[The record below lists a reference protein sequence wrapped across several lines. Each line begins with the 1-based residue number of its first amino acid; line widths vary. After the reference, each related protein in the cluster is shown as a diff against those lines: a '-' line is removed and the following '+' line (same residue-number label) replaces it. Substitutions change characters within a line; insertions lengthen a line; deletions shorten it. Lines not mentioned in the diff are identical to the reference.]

1 MTSAFMR
8 RRWALLIVAA
18 VLARGTAAQARE
30 LPLRF
35 FTTADGLGD
44 NRVKRILLDSRGLL
58 WVGTNSGIS
67 RFDGSQFQSF
77 GVADGL
83 PFPIINDLLETPEG
97 DLWLASN
104 GGGVIRVRLA
114 AAGPRFESFSV
125 SGAPT
130 SNRVNKFYRA
140 GDGTVWAG
148 TDGGLFRIS
157 SSQERLV
164 FDRVGLKRAQPD
176 ESVQV
181 WTFANDSENTL
192 WVGTRFGLLRLLPDG
207 RIVSHPLRQGVETDH
222 VFSLLYTPEDGLLW
236 VGHESG
242 LAIFKPPPASSYG
255 GVGTTPQPAED
266 RAIARAA
273 AADRRALQPGA
284 AVLPTAH
291 GDAIYLITPQL
302 HDIQSVPDLV
312 RSRTGRIWI
321 ITGRT
326 ILEYTSGRFVHYDD
340 FRLRAAVA
348 NGAEDSEGNLW
359 LATQAAGLIRMARGG
374 FITFRESDGPG
385 PSVSSVFES
394 RAGDLVAVSQGW
406 RVNRFDGERF
416 HTVAVNI
423 PAAARRAGWRGN
435 QKTIEDHRG
444 DWWFATGAGLVRF
457 SGIRR
462 LEDLATS
469 VPTIYTTKDG
479 LAQDNINRLF
489 EDSRGDIWIAPFIP
503 GEAILTRWD
512 RASGRFHTYSPADGV
527 PAFNAATG
535 FYEDGRGVL
544 FITLRDGGI
553 ARYDGRRFRLLSDAD
568 GLPPGNIGGIFGTH
582 GGRLWCWSGRGIY
595 RIDDPYASRLKAV
608 TVATPAQLFGG
619 SFGPVIADPAGSLYV
634 GTSQGVLRIDNASTA
649 TSPADVHMASLYTV
663 SDGLAG
669 SEVIGA
675 YADRSGRLWFSTT
688 EGLSYFKPAAPE
700 RVEPPQVRIAAVRIA
715 NAAQPISPAG
725 EQSLAGFELEPGRAQ
740 LEVTFFG
747 ISFATGDRLLYE
759 YRLAGGNDAW
769 SAPQQLRSI
778 LLANLAPGSYEF
790 EVRAL
795 SAGGQRS
802 AQPAR
807 VAFRVIPPVW
817 RRWWFMTLS
826 ALAVLGALAALE
838 RYRAENRRAINRAR
852 EERLTELER
861 VRRRIAAD
869 LHDEIGSSLTQI
881 SILSEVARRQGSE
894 ATPDVAHSL
903 DTIAASSRDLVGAM
917 SDIVW
922 AINPAKDHL
931 SDLTQRMRRLAA
943 DAFTASNTAF
953 TLDLP
958 ASGQEV
964 ALGANLRREVF
975 LIFREAIANAIK
987 HAGCSEAAVR
997 MAVDD
1002 GVLRLEIRD
1011 NGRGFDLDS
1020 PTDGHGLASLRS
1032 RAAALGGSLKIV
1044 SAPGAGTIVTLEAP
1058 VTT

>member
-1 MTSAFMR
+1 MTVAPVRSVC
-8 RRWALLIVAA
+8 ALLILAT
-18 VLARGTAAQARE
+18 VLARGIDVGARE

-58 WVGTNSGIS
+58 WIGTNSGIS
-67 RFDGSQFQSF
+67 RFDGSHFQSF

-83 PFPIINDLLETPEG
+83 PFPVINDLLETPEG

-104 GGGVIRVRLA
+104 GGGVIRVRLTGM
-114 AAGPRFESFSV
+114 GPRFESFSV
-125 SGAPT
+125 SGAAT
-130 SNRVNKFYRA
+130 SNRVNRFFRA
-140 GDGTVWAG
+140 HDGTVWAG

-157 SSQERLV
+157 TSQERLV

-207 RIVSHPLRQGVETDH
+207 RIVSHPLRQGGETDH
-222 VFSLLYTPEDGLLW
+222 VFSLLYTPEDGRLW
-236 VGHESG
+236 IGHESG

-255 GVGTTPQPAED
+255 GAAVTPRRIED
-266 RAIARAA
+266 RAIARGAA
-273 AADRRALQPGA
+273 HSRALQPGA
-284 AVLPTAH
+284 AVLPTTH
-291 GDAIYLITPQL
+291 GAAVYFVTAQL

-312 RSRTGRIWI
+312 PSRTGGIWI
-321 ITGRT
+321 IVGRT
-326 ILEYTSGRFVHYDD
+326 LMQYTAGRLVHYDD
-340 FRLRAAVA
+340 FRFRAAVA

-374 FITFRESDGPG
+374 FMTFRESDGPG
-385 PSVSSVFES
+385 PSVSSVFDS

-435 QKTIEDHRG
+435 QQTIEDHRG

-457 SGIRR
+457 SGIRT
-462 LEDLATS
+462 LDDLATAL
-469 VPTIYTTKDG
+469 PTIYTTKDG
-479 LAQDNINRLF
+479 LAQDSINRLF

-535 FYEDGRGVL
+535 IYEDPRGIL
-544 FITLRDGGI
+544 FITLRDGGM
-553 ARYDGRRFRLLSDAD
+553 ARYDGQRFRLLSDAD
-568 GLPPGNIGGIFGTH
+568 GLPAGNIGGLLGTRN
-582 GGRLWCWSGRGIY
+582 GRLWCWSGRGIY
-595 RIDDPYASRLKAV
+595 RIDDPHASRLGAV
-608 TVATPAQLFGG
+608 VVATPTQLFGG
-619 SFGPVIADPAGSLYV
+619 SFGPVIEDPAGSLYV

-715 NAAQPISPAG
+715 GAAQPISPAG

-740 LEVTFFG
+740 LEVAFFG
-747 ISFATGDRLLYE
+747 ISFATGDRLSFE
-759 YRLAGGNDAW
+759 YRLVGGDDSW

-817 RRWWFMTLS
+817 RRWWFVTLS
-826 ALAVLGALAALE
+826 ALAVLGALVALE
-838 RYRAENRRAINRAR
+838 RYRAANRRAINRAR

-894 ATPDVAHSL
+894 ATPDVTHSL

-958 ASGQEV
+958 ASGQEI

-987 HAGCSEAAVR
+987 HAACSEAAVR
-997 MAVDD
+997 MAIDD

-1011 NGRGFDLDS
+1011 NGRGFDPDS
-1020 PTDGHGLASLRS
+1020 PTDGHGLTSLRS
-1032 RAAALGGSLKIV
+1032 RAAALGGSLAIV
-1044 SAPGAGTIVTLEAP
+1044 SAPGAGTILTLEAP